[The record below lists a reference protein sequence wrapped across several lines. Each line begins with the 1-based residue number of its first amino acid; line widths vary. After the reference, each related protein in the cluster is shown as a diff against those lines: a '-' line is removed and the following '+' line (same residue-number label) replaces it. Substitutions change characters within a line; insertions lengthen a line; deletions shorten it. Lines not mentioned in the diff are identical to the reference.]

1 MNLFVLN
8 TVIYIYICPNI
19 VSKLTA
25 HKTDCP
31 NKYFVSVQGWG
42 GEVGGLGGGVG
53 VVQPQTIL
61 VLLLINDIKI

>member
-42 GEVGGLGGGVG
+42 GEVGGLGGGG
-53 VVQPQTIL
+53 GGGATPNHPRTSI
-61 VLLLINDIKI
+61 DK